1 MEDASDGV
9 AAGNPLRQTVPPQAF
24 SMPQVNGVQPAPLVL
39 IGSKGEWLGRSLE
52 SVLES
57 AGYAVI
63 RVEGGQRSL
72 ELARRLKPDVVIL
85 DEDLGGM
92 TGVGVCQALRDDP
105 LFDHA
110 TPIFLSAPAPSADQV
125 RQRSYSAGAWDYC
138 SQPIDVEVLLLK
150 MRNFV
155 RAKRELEHARA
166 EMVIDPATGVYTA
179 HGLHRLA
186 DTLGALGRRQRESFS
201 CVAVQPSASAG
212 HSMAMQERSEVQA
225 ELISRLADLL
235 DKNSRKSDVVGHLG
249 DARFAIL
256 APDTGDAGVLGLV
269 DRIKRALE
277 LTKTNPGHKDWDLS
291 IGYASVNDLGDSEI
305 QVTDLIGRAQQALT
319 HAYMLNRPLSFN
331 DLTLN

>member
-1 MEDASDGV
+1 MQ
-9 AAGNPLRQTVPPQAF
+9 P
-24 SMPQVNGVQPAPLVL
+24 VNGVQPAPLVL

-52 SVLES
+52 TVLES

-92 TGVGVCQALRDDP
+92 TGVAVCQALRDDP
-105 LFDHA
+105 LFDHS
-110 TPIFLSAPAPSADQV
+110 TPIFLSAPAPSADQI
-125 RQRSYSAGAWDYC
+125 RQKAYSAGAWDYC

-155 RAKRELEHARA
+155 RAKRELERARA
-166 EMVIDPATGVYTA
+166 DMVIDPSTGVYTA

-186 DTLGALGRRQRESFS
+186 DTLGALARRQRESFA
-201 CVAVQPSASAG
+201 CVAVQPSAATG
-212 HSMAMQERSEVQA
+212 HSMNLQDRTELQA
-225 ELISRLADLL
+225 DLIARLADLL
-235 DKNSRKSDVVGHLG
+235 DKNSRRSDVVGHLG

-269 DRIKRALE
+269 ERIRRALE
-277 LTKTNPGHKDWDLS
+277 ASKSNPAWHKDWDLS
-291 IGYASVNDLGDSEI
+291 IGYASVNDLGEGEV
-305 QVTDLIGRAQQALT
+305 QAVDLIGRAQQALT
-319 HAYMLNRPLSFN
+319 HAYMLNRPLGFN

>member
-1 MEDASDGV
+1 MSQQ
-9 AAGNPLRQTVPPQAF
+9 PL
-24 SMPQVNGVQPAPLVL
+24 QPAPLVL

-92 TGVGVCQALRDDP
+92 TGVAVCQALRDDP

-110 TPIFLSAPAPSADQV
+110 TPIFLSAPAPSADQI
-125 RQRSYSAGAWDYC
+125 RQRAYSAGAWEYC

-155 RAKRELEHARA
+155 RAKREIERARA
-166 EMVIDPATGVYTA
+166 DLVIDPSTGVYTA
-179 HGLHRLA
+179 HGLHKLA
-186 DTLGALGRRQRESFS
+186 DTLGALARRQRESFA
-201 CVAVQPSASAG
+201 CVAVQPSAAAG
-212 HSMAMQERSEVQA
+212 HSMSIQERTEIQA
-225 ELISRLADLL
+225 ELIVRLAELCQ
-235 DKNSRKSDVVGHLG
+235 KNSRKSDVVGHLG

-256 APDTGDAGVLGLV
+256 APDTGDAGVIGLV
-269 DRIKRALE
+269 ERIRRALE
-277 LTKTNPGHKDWDLS
+277 TSKSNPTWHKDWDLS
-291 IGYASVNDLGDSEI
+291 IGYASVNDLGDGDV
-305 QVTDLIGRAQQALT
+305 QATDLIGRAQQALT
-319 HAYMLNRPLSFN
+319 HAYMLNRPLGFN
-331 DLTLN
+331 DLTIN

>member
-1 MEDASDGV
+1 M
-9 AAGNPLRQTVPPQAF
+9 VP
-24 SMPQVNGVQPAPLVL
+24 VNGEPLQPAPLVL

-92 TGVGVCQALRDDP
+92 AGVAVCQALRDDP

-125 RQRSYSAGAWDYC
+125 RQRAFSAGAWDYC

-150 MRNFV
+150 MRNYV

-166 EMVIDPATGVYTA
+166 DLVVDPSTGVYTA
-179 HGLHRLA
+179 RGLHRWA
-186 DTLGALGRRQRESFS
+186 ETLGALARRQRESFA
-201 CVAVQPSASAG
+201 CVAVQPSAAAG
-212 HSMAMQERSEVQA
+212 HSLPMQERTELQA
-225 ELISRLADLL
+225 ELMTRLAELCQ
-235 DKNSRKSDVVGHLG
+235 KNSRRSDVVGHLG

-256 APDTGDAGVLGLV
+256 APDTGDTGVLGLV
-269 DRIKRALE
+269 ERIRRALE
-277 LTKTNPGHKDWDLS
+277 ANKTHPGWHKDWDLS
-291 IGYASVNDLGDSEI
+291 IGYASVNDLGDGDIEAI
-305 QVTDLIGRAQQALT
+305 DLIGRAQQALT
-319 HAYMLNRPLSFN
+319 HAYMLNRPLGFN
-331 DLTLN
+331 DLTIN

>member
-1 MEDASDGV
+1 M
-9 AAGNPLRQTVPPQAF
+9 PP
-24 SMPQVNGVQPAPLVL
+24 VNGVQPAPLVL

-92 TGVGVCQALRDDP
+92 TGVAVCQALRDDP

-110 TPIFLSAPAPSADQV
+110 TPIFLSAPAPSADHI
-125 RQRSYSAGAWDYC
+125 RQKSYSAGAWDYC

-155 RAKRELEHARA
+155 RAKRELEQAR
-166 EMVIDPATGVYTA
+166 EDMVIDPSTGVYTA

-186 DTLGALGRRQRESFS
+186 DTLGALARRQRESFA
-201 CVAVQPSASAG
+201 CVAVQPSATAG
-212 HSMAMQERSEVQA
+212 HSMQERVDVQA
-225 ELISRLADLL
+225 ELVGRLADLL
-235 DKNSRKSDVVGHLG
+235 DKNSRRSDVVGHLG

-256 APDTGDAGVLGLV
+256 APDTGDAGVVGLV
-269 DRIKRALE
+269 ERIRRALE
-277 LTKTNPGHKDWDLS
+277 ASKSNPSWHKDWDLS
-291 IGYASVNDLGDSEI
+291 IGYASVNDLGDGEI
-305 QVTDLIGRAQQALT
+305 QAADLIGRAQQALT